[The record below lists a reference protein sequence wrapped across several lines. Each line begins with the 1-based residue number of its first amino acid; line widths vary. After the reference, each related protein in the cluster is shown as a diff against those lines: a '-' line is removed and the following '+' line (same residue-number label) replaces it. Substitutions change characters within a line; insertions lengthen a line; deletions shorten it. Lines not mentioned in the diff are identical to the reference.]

1 MEKKNFLWGML
12 AILMVT
18 MLSVGFAACGSDDDD
33 NKTSNGVVGTWSGRD
48 GSSTVTLT
56 FNSNNTGMYI
66 ESYIDSYSGGKETES
81 ASFTYSMVDGSKG
94 IMMINVPD
102 KWYSGSSTWTYYFV
116 INGNSMSVY
125 EDDFYDDLEYVLTKQ

>member
-56 FNSNNTGMYI
+56 FNSNNTG
-66 ESYIDSYSGGKETES
+66 
-81 ASFTYSMVDGSKG
+81 
-94 IMMINVPD
+94 
-102 KWYSGSSTWTYYFV
+102 
-116 INGNSMSVY
+116 
-125 EDDFYDDLEYVLTKQ
+125 

>member
-1 MEKKNFLWGML
+1 MKKYYLNWMTS
-12 AILMVT
+12 LMVAI
-18 MLSVGFAACGSDDDD
+18 MCVGLVSCGDD
-33 NKTSNGVVGTWSGRD
+33 NDTSNGAVGTWSGRD

-66 ESYIDSYSGGKETES
+66 ESYTDSYSGGKETIS
-81 ASFTYSMVDGSKG
+81 TSFTYSMVDASKG

-125 EDDFYDDLEYVLTKQ
+125 DDDFYDDLEYVLTKQ